1 MALID
6 TVAICIL
13 IYGKPEE
20 FPSPTARSDGYG
32 NHTVKVKA
40 MTWPL
45 EIG

>member
-6 TVAICIL
+6 TVAVRSL

-20 FPSPTARSDGYG
+20 FPSPTAQRDGYG
-32 NHTVKVKA
+32 NQTVQVKA

-45 EIG
+45 ETG